1 MPDKSSSSVK
11 VFWPRY
17 STAEVVGLL
26 RAKLPEIE
34 AITPVK
40 VFALFGSYAKGNYT
54 VASDIDV
61 LLLYGG
67 PTQEDAYLKIRP
79 ILNIPGIELHLYSE
93 EECRSL
99 GSTIDRMLKD
109 SIAIKP

>member
-11 VFWPRY
+11 VFWPRH

-34 AITPVK
+34 ALTPVK
-40 VFALFGSYAKGNYT
+40 VFALFGSYARGNYT

-61 LLLYGG
+61 LLVYAG
-67 PTQEDAYLKIRP
+67 PTIKDAYLKIRP

-93 EECRSL
+93 EEYQSL
-99 GSTIDRMLKD
+99 RPVIDRMLKD
-109 SIAIKP
+109 SIAIP